1 MSKHYAIL
9 DDRPERINRLRFLLH
24 LRGIQAL
31 LALDAAEVLNW
42 RSACRQTQAELC
54 GVMLYAEPEN
64 MAHLGQLAETGFDLP
79 VYAIK
84 STPQSTLGGED
95 FTPLQLFVGS
105 VEEIL
110 QVIPAQNRPAQSSFP
125 ERLAGASL

>member
-24 LRGIQAL
+24 LRSIQAL

-54 GVMLYAEPEN
+54 GVILYAERSNLE
-64 MAHLGQLAETGFDLP
+64 HLKALCATGFELP

-84 STPQSTLGGED
+84 ATPQASLPTDELAG
-95 FTPLQLFVGS
+95 LQLFVGS
-105 VEEIL
+105 VDEVL
-110 QVIPAQNRPAQSSFP
+110 QRLPAPVRDEPKFAATRPVTAFP
-125 ERLAGASL
+125 